1 MSTADVVIMAG
12 GAVQIAIVGAGQ
24 VGSTLGRLWHAAGHD
39 VTFAARDA
47 ARPQALAAELGEHA
61 RAASVTDAVA
71 GADVVLVAVPGSA
84 VTDVLQAAGPLD
96 GRVMIDAANSFG
108 QQQVTLRSLADA
120 FPRARWVRAFNSL
133 SASIMA
139 DDNHREP
146 PWVAFLSGDEKA
158 KPVVAQLIRDAGF
171 DPFDLGGIDDSRLQ
185 DPGSPL
191 SLNILTHDE
200 ATALVAQVKSGDT
213 AAAEQSAQRT
223 RARALATPFEKLR
236 DHAPDDPAFFL
247 EHLTRSVFEAGIS
260 WRVVEGK
267 WDGIREAFHGFDPA
281 QVAAMPPAEI
291 AAVENDSRV
300 IRNKAKI
307 RATVQNAR
315 EVLAI
320 LDEHGSIRRYLTSFP
335 DAGAAAADMRRRFKF
350 LGDTGVWRLLTSA
363 SRDIG

>member
-1 MSTADVVIMAG
+1 M
-12 GAVQIAIVGAGQ
+12 QIAILGVGR

-39 VTFAARDA
+39 VTFAARHA
-47 ARPQALAAELGEHA
+47 ARQRALAAELGERAH
-61 RAASVTDAVA
+61 AASVADAVA
-71 GADVVLVAVPGSA
+71 GADVVLVAVPGTA

-96 GRVMIDAANSFG
+96 GRAMIDAANSFG

-120 FPRARWVRAFNSL
+120 FPKARWVRAFNSL
-133 SASIMA
+133 SADIMA
-139 DDNHREP
+139 DDNHRKP
-146 PWVAFLSGDEKA
+146 PWVMFLSGDGEA
-158 KPVVAQLIRDAGF
+158 KPAVAQLIRDAGF

-185 DPGSPL
+185 DLGGALWL
-191 SLNILTHDE
+191 SILTRDE
-200 ATALVAQVKSGDT
+200 ATALVAQIRSGDT
-213 AAAEQSAQRT
+213 AAADQSAQRT
-223 RARALATPFEKLR
+223 RARELAAPFGKLR
-236 DHAPDDPAFFL
+236 DHAPDDPAFFF
-247 EHLTRSVFEAGIS
+247 EHLSRSVFEAGIS

-267 WDGIREAFHGFDPA
+267 WDGIRDAFHGFDPA

-320 LDEHGSIRRYLTSFP
+320 LDEYRSIRGYLASFP